1 MTDLSWHFAYST
13 PSFIPEHNISRAS
26 ILSADRRE
34 RISVTVRPTDEKSRS
49 DWAEHADMQNTRRAV
64 VDIVGNCSALSR
76 QNVSGLLS
84 AAGWTC
90 SALYWA
96 SSAALSARR
105 AEAHAVRSWQSRSSS
120 KGSRRGLLCC
130 GLAVEVDCLI
140 HNNSSVPVPSMLI
153 KHSFI
158 HQRAQRA
165 YRSTQKQEHASWHG
179 LSLSVVK

>member
-1 MTDLSWHFAYST
+1 M
-13 PSFIPEHNISRAS
+13 
-26 ILSADRRE
+26 
-34 RISVTVRPTDEKSRS
+34 RPTDEKSRS
-49 DWAEHADMQNTRRAV
+49 DWAELADMQNTRRAV

-105 AEAHAVRSWQSRSSS
+105 AEAPAVRSWQSRSSS

-140 HNNSSVPVPSMLI
+140 HNNSSVPVNANEAQFHTSKSPACVKEYPEAGACELTWTLT
-153 KHSFI
+153 
-158 HQRAQRA
+158 QRCKVINTT
-165 YRSTQKQEHASWHG
+165 STRVIDSDHYQ
-179 LSLSVVK
+179 